1 MAAKRFDDHGCGIPA
16 IRMQPVGQQAHRMA
30 ADEAQKAP
38 YPDYDPDRFRDSPDL
53 ARVAAVADEL
63 KEPSGIAGGL
73 AAADAELRTERI
85 DGRRVGTS
93 GAELLDGNGKAVY
106 NDHCF
111 EGAVVRTGSWPK
123 EGVSPLPPFLPGE
136 QPSYS
141 SFRHILKRDEFVDHR
156 ACRMRR
162 VQAGRARREP
172 SSSPGRE
179 CCRKRS
185 RS

>member
-1 MAAKRFDDHGCGIPA
+1 
-16 IRMQPVGQQAHRMA
+16 MA

-93 GAELLDGNGKAVY
+93 GAELLDGNG
-106 NDHCF
+106 
-111 EGAVVRTGSWPK
+111 
-123 EGVSPLPPFLPGE
+123 
-136 QPSYS
+136 
-141 SFRHILKRDEFVDHR
+141 
-156 ACRMRR
+156 
-162 VQAGRARREP
+162 
-172 SSSPGRE
+172 
-179 CCRKRS
+179 
-185 RS
+185 